1 MSVRRL
7 ALTATAMALTCVLLG
22 WLTPPLAVMTDALAH
37 AQRTADTEGA
47 QLLVTSAAGLL
58 AWVVWVWGV
67 AGLGL
72 TALSVLPGAAGSA
85 CRLLLQLL
93 LPAGA
98 RRAAAVFLGLGL
110 AVTGPA
116 VVTTVAVFPTVASAA
131 VPGPPSLAAVPDW
144 PVAVPAD
151 GPVPDWPAS
160 GTADSP
166 DAGSPAAQ
174 VPAGSRVVLRGD
186 CLWDIAATWLRQ
198 SASAEPT
205 DGEIAAAVHAWWA
218 ANDTVIGPNPD
229 LLLPGQVLVPPD
241 PP

>member
-7 ALTATAMALTCVLLG
+7 ALTATAMALTGALLG
-22 WLTPPLAVMTDALAH
+22 WLTPPLVVMTDALAH
-37 AQRTADTEGA
+37 AQRTADTDGA
-47 QLLVTSAAGLL
+47 ELLVTSATGLL
-58 AWVVWVWGV
+58 AWVVWGWGV

-72 TALSVLPGAAGSA
+72 TALSVLPGVVGSA

-98 RRAAAVFLGLGL
+98 RRAAAVLLGLGL

-116 VVTTVAVFPTVASAA
+116 VVTTVAAFPTVASAA
-131 VPGPPSLAAVPDW
+131 VPGFPSLAAVPDW
-144 PVAVPAD
+144 PAAVPAD

-160 GTADSP
+160 AAAD
-166 DAGSPAAQ
+166 SPAAQ
-174 VPAGSRVVLRGD
+174 VAAGSRVVLRGD
-186 CLWDIAATWLRQ
+186 CLWDIAAARLRQ
-198 SASAEPT
+198 SAPAEPT

-218 ANDTVIGPNPD
+218 ANDTVIGPDPD

>member
-7 ALTATAMALTCVLLG
+7 ALTATAMALTCVLLA
-22 WLTPPLAVMTDALAH
+22 WLTPPLAVMTRALEH
-37 AQRTADTEGA
+37 AQRTADTDGA
-47 QLLVTSAAGLL
+47 DLLVTSAAGLL
-58 AWVVWVWGV
+58 AWAVWGWGA

-72 TALSVLPGAAGSA
+72 TALSVLPGAAGRA
-85 CRLLLQLL
+85 CRLLLSLL

-98 RRAAAVFLGLGL
+98 RRAAAVLLGLGL

-116 VVTTVAVFPTVASAA
+116 VVTTVALFPTVASAA

-144 PVAVPAD
+144 PVVVPAD

-160 GTADSP
+160 RTAD
-166 DAGSPAAQ
+166 SPAAQ
-174 VPAGSRVVLRGD
+174 VSAGRRVVLRGD
-186 CLWDIAATWLRQ
+186 CLWDIAAAWLRQ

-205 DGEIAAAVHAWWA
+205 DGEVAAAVHAWWA
-218 ANDTVIGPNPD
+218 ANDTVIGPDPD
-229 LLLPGQVLVPPD
+229 VLLPGQVLVPPE